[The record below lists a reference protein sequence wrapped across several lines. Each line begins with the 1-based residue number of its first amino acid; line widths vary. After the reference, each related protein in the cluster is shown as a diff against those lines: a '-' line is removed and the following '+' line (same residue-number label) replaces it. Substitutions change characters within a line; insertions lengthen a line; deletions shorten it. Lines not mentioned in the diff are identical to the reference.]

1 MARSSSSEPWA
12 DGFLPKSL
20 RPGQLIGD
28 SGIMIRGTF
37 VIRKGLWNTFKGKGL
52 FEEWWK
58 HVVIKGL
65 ATGFLGVAR

>member
-37 VIRKGLWNTFKGKGL
+37 VITLTCSGRWFHFFGPFGLDELTITIVL
-52 FEEWWK
+52 E
-58 HVVIKGL
+58 
-65 ATGFLGVAR
+65 